1 MPTLTKKQKEV
12 YDFIEDQIDENG
24 YAPSLP
30 EIRDHFQISAVS
42 TVHEHVTALV
52 KKGFLKRAKNVSRSL
67 ELVGQRLTDMMEVPL
82 VGTIAAGKP
91 IEAIEI
97 PDQVVEIAKDRRFQ
111 EGELYALKVHGN
123 SMIGDGI
130 FDGDFAIIKKQD
142 YAADGD
148 TVVAVIDDNEA
159 TLKRFY
165 REKDRIRLQPANP
178 TFSPIYR
185 KDVEIRGIVVKI
197 IREFGHH

>member
-82 VGTIAAGKP
+82 VGTITAGKP

-185 KDVEIRGIVVKI
+185 KDVEIRGVVVKI

>member
-42 TVHEHVTALV
+42 TVHEHVTELV

-67 ELVGQRLTDMMEVPL
+67 EVVGQRLTEMVEIPL
-82 VGTIAAGKP
+82 VGTITAGKP

-165 REKDRIRLQPANP
+165 REKGRIRLQPANP

-185 KDVEIRGIVVKI
+185 KEVEVRGIVVKI

>member
-12 YDFIEDQIDENG
+12 YDFIEEQIEENG

-42 TVHEHVTALV
+42 TVHEHVTELV

-67 ELVGQRLTDMMEVPL
+67 EVVGQRLTEMVEIPL
-82 VGTIAAGKP
+82 VGTITAGKP

-165 REKDRIRLQPANP
+165 REKGCIRLQPANP

-185 KDVEIRGIVVKI
+185 KEVEVRGIVVKI